1 MELEDSKGPNLN
13 LESAKKKKKKTTK
26 NNADLFKQLQ
36 VIHSQNGIKELAG
49 DNRR

>member
-13 LESAKKKKKKTTK
+13 LESAKKKKKNTK